1 MPIRIPPS
9 PLPPALRSRGRSVS
23 VRIPESIFDDL
34 RHAAVQDGRTTTGWI
49 ISAIRMK
56 LESKNDGPAR
66 TA

>member
-1 MPIRIPPS
+1 MPIRIPLT

-34 RHAAVQDGRTTTGWI
+34 RYAAVQDGRTTTGWI
-49 ISAIRMK
+49 ISAIRLK
-56 LESKNDGPAR
+56 LEKGNDGPSG